1 MVKSVVMVL
10 VSVIIGAIAVVGLSN
25 LTGVSPFVSQRNDRS
40 QPALLKSIKDISQYH
55 AAVGNFETVVDIDDN
70 VPGLP
75 SAIAGR
81 RTLFVAAGTV
91 NAYVD
96 LSSFADD
103 DLKLSADGKSVTVRL
118 PEAVLDKPN
127 LDHDRSY
134 VFSQDRGSST
144 GSPTHGDSPTG
155 GVLQTCRDEAD
166 FCCAGIQTP
175 GTGCRE
181 HQDHVDR
188 DVQLSRDPSHLP
200 LKDIPIRYASPD
212 RDNTRCTVGVWM
224 PSRKPLHVG
233 PQRRWTRIAMI
244 RVHRRVSSR

>member
-134 VFSQDRGSST
+134 VFSQDRGLIDRIADAMETPPQAEFFKLAETKLTSAAQESRLREQAVENTRTMLTGMFSS
-144 GSPTHGDSPTG
+144 
-155 GVLQTCRDEAD
+155 L
-166 FCCAGIQTP
+166 GIQAIF
-175 GTGCRE
+175 R
-181 HQDHVDR
+181 
-188 DVQLSRDPSHLP
+188 
-200 LKDIPIRYASPD
+200 
-212 RDNTRCTVGVWM
+212 
-224 PSRKPLHVG
+224 
-233 PQRRWTRIAMI
+233 
-244 RVHRRVSSR
+244 

>member
-1 MVKSVVMVL
+1 MVL

-134 VFSQDRGSST
+134 VFSQDRGLIDRIADAMETPPQAEFFKLAETKLTSAAQESRLREQAVENTRTMLTGMFSS
-144 GSPTHGDSPTG
+144 
-155 GVLQTCRDEAD
+155 L
-166 FCCAGIQTP
+166 GIQAIF
-175 GTGCRE
+175 R
-181 HQDHVDR
+181 
-188 DVQLSRDPSHLP
+188 
-200 LKDIPIRYASPD
+200 
-212 RDNTRCTVGVWM
+212 
-224 PSRKPLHVG
+224 
-233 PQRRWTRIAMI
+233 
-244 RVHRRVSSR
+244 